1 MTRNRRSAKAAGARF
16 ERQVADYL
24 NETVSEWIDR
34 RPKAGARDLGDLANV
49 RLAGHK
55 VVVEVKDVTRMDLP
69 KWTAEAHTEAEND
82 DALIGVVVH
91 KRHGNAD
98 PADQWVTMTLADL
111 AIILNTM
118 K

>member
-34 RPKAGARDLGDLANV
+34 RPKAGAKDRGDLANV
-49 RLAGHK
+49 RLAGRK
-55 VVVEVKDVTRMDLP
+55 VVVECKDVTRLNLP
-69 KWTAEAHTEAEND
+69 KWVAEAHVEAEND

-91 KRHGNAD
+91 KRHGNGD

-111 AIILNTM
+111 AIILNTT